1 MLKWLNVIIFIFA
14 VITISTSFLNWL
26 SDSDLLFPFN
36 QNAYAHDF
44 TPNESASF
52 LAFVEQLR
60 VESEL
65 VQVNLAENNVPLAQQ
80 HADKAAALLTSNIT
94 KEIAEQNQRV
104 ADDITTAVKKL
115 QNISSQQQGQPQQQS
130 ISLLE
135 NELDAIL
142 GEVLTTRLDREQRDN
157 ATI

>member
-1 MLKWLNVIIFIFA
+1 
-14 VITISTSFLNWL
+14 
-26 SDSDLLFPFN
+26 
-36 QNAYAHDF
+36 
-44 TPNESASF
+44 
-52 LAFVEQLR
+52 
-60 VESEL
+60 
-65 VQVNLAENNVPLAQQ
+65 
-80 HADKAAALLTSNIT
+80 
-94 KEIAEQNQRV
+94 
-104 ADDITTAVKKL
+104 VKKL